1 MSTIDEKNLLQ
12 LKNAGLY
19 VSSAFPEGH
28 LWECGVRVAKPTSTP
43 GNSIPGYQF
52 TRGSVPIDA
61 PALVLY
67 PSNGK
72 WVVLAQE
79 SVPSPGPGDF
89 ENKWSNHQ
97 EAIDD
102 ILDFYLGD
110 PQRMSNLA

>member
-1 MSTIDEKNLLQ
+1 MIAIDEKYLLQ

-19 VSSAFPEGH
+19 VSGPFPEGH
-28 LWECGVRVAKPTSTP
+28 IWKYGIRVAKPTSTA
-43 GNSIPGYQF
+43 GNSIPDYHF
-52 TRGSVPIDA
+52 TCGSVPIDA

-89 ENKWSNHQ
+89 ENKWSNLQ
-97 EAIDD
+97 EAVDD
-102 ILDFYLGD
+102 VLDFYLGD
-110 PQRMSNLA
+110 PQRMSKLA